1 MRTDAAQ
8 SGMNLPVLRND
19 LRLYPWQ
26 PAPRTGEALWAL
38 HDPIRNRFFLLTED
52 AMEILMRFDLGSV
65 AQVVARVNSET
76 ARRIDAADVQATA
89 AFLQQ
94 NQLVKLPA
102 ETAADSLMKL
112 KESQRAPLF
121 TRLIHNYFFFR
132 IPLVRPDPFLDR
144 TLGLVAPLFTRW
156 FFLATL
162 LAGVI
167 GIVLTIRDWHSFEHQ
182 LRNSWSFS
190 GLAKI
195 VLTFIFVKL
204 IHELAHAYSAKRHGV
219 HVPVMGV
226 AFLFMFPFPYTDT
239 TECWKLYRHRQ
250 RLGISVAGVVSEL
263 TLAAWATLLWKI
275 VAPGPVQDALFL
287 IATTTWISS
296 LAINLSPFMRFDGYF
311 VLMDY
316 LQIPN
321 LHKRAG
327 DLACW
332 KLREL
337 LFRFGDPIPEQF
349 SPGVLRFLIGFAYV
363 TWLYRLTVF
372 VAIAVV
378 LFYLLPQPLGL
389 LVFAIEV
396 HFLILRPILQELRVW
411 WSKRAD
417 MTRSPRAR
425 LTAAILITLLALCF
439 VSFEGR
445 HAVPGLYEPH
455 REELLYAPEHG
466 QVVALSM
473 ARGQSVAT
481 GELLVTLASPALQN
495 EARLAR
501 LAADRLSR
509 QAGIA
514 AIAAIAA
521 IATEDPG
528 LPDGLDRGWRAALRR
543 VAALEDRIARLEIR
557 APLAGR
563 IADVA
568 ADLRPGVTIARNSP
582 LAVLQTG
589 PRQEIILYVG
599 EELRAGLALGQNI
612 PFFSH
617 AAPQT
622 TLQATV
628 IFIAANPTRA
638 LDHPELSSVHGGPLL
653 SFRDPAGLVFDTP
666 MFPVRLSVETASLAP
681 QHQIV
686 TLRLA
691 GERQS
696 LAARTLNRLTYLLR
710 QEFGG

>member
-1 MRTDAAQ
+1 
-8 SGMNLPVLRND
+8 MNPPRAGETLPVLRND

-52 AMEILMRFDLGSV
+52 AIEILKRFDLGSV
-65 AQVVARVNSET
+65 AQVVTRVNSET
-76 ARRIDAADVQATA
+76 ARRIDAADVQATV

-94 NQLVKLPA
+94 NQLLKLPA
-102 ETAADSLMKL
+102 ETAAESLMKL
-112 KESQRAPLF
+112 KDSQRAPLF
-121 TRLIHNYFFFR
+121 TRIIHNYFFFR
-132 IPLVRPDPFLDR
+132 IPLVRPDAFLDR

-156 FFLATL
+156 FFLVTL
-162 LAGVI
+162 IAGVI
-167 GIVLTIRDWHSFEHQ
+167 GIVLTIRDWHSFEYQ
-182 LRNSWSFS
+182 LRNLWSFS

-204 IHELAHAYSAKRHGV
+204 VHELAHAYSAKRDGV

-239 TECWKLYRHRQ
+239 TESWKLNHHKQ
-250 RLGISVAGVVSEL
+250 RLGISAAGVVSEL
-263 TLAAWATLLWKI
+263 TLAAWATLMWKI

-296 LAINLSPFMRFDGYF
+296 LTINLSPFMRFDGYF

-327 DLACW
+327 DLGRW

-337 LFRFGDPIPEQF
+337 LFRFGDPLPESF
-349 SPGVLRFLIGFAYV
+349 APGVLRFLIGFAYV

-378 LFYLLPQPLGL
+378 LFFLLPQPLGL
-389 LVFAIEV
+389 LVFAVEV

-411 WSKRAD
+411 WKRRTD
-417 MTRSPRAR
+417 MTRSPRAY
-425 LTAAILITLLALCF
+425 LTMACVLVLLALCF
-439 VSFEGR
+439 VPFEGR
-445 HAVPGLYEPH
+445 HAIPGLYEPY
-455 REELLYAPEHG
+455 REELLYAPEDG
-466 QVVALSM
+466 EVLELSL
-473 ARGQSVAT
+473 ARGQRVEAGDILLRLGSRT
-481 GELLVTLASPALQN
+481 LENELT
-495 EARLAR
+495 LAR
-501 LAADRLSR
+501 LAAERLSR
-509 QAGIA
+509 QAGN
-514 AIAAIAA
+514 AA
-521 IATEDPG
+521 IATEATTLPG
-528 LPDGLDRGWRAALRR
+528 GLDRGWRAALRR
-543 VAALEDRIARLEIR
+543 VEALEERIARLEIR

-568 ADLRPGVTIARNSP
+568 TDLRPGVTIARNSP
-582 LAVLQTG
+582 LAVLETG

-599 EELRAGLALGQNI
+599 EDIRAGLSPGQLVS
-612 PFFSH
+612 FFSH
-617 AAPQT
+617 SAPET
-622 TLQATV
+622 TLQARVVFVAT
-628 IFIAANPTRA
+628 NPTRS
-638 LDHPELSSVHGGPLL
+638 LDHPELSSVHGGPLR

-666 MFPVRLSVETASLAP
+666 MFPVRLRVDTAALSP
-681 QHQIV
+681 QRQLV

-691 GERQS
+691 GERNS
-696 LAARTLNRLTYLLR
+696 LAGRTLNRLTYLLR